1 MCGMMKHNFKITLV
15 KLRHI
20 SKIEFNE
27 YFMNSFLCYG
37 SSFSQGHNVLQV
49 FERYRLS
56 LILGIEPEEKDNQL
70 MCVHRKEIQKTKTK
84 LAKI

>member
-20 SKIEFNE
+20 SKIEFNK

-37 SSFSQGHNVLQV
+37 SPFSQGHNILQIV
-49 FERYRLS
+49 QRYGLCFNF
-56 LILGIEPEEKDNQL
+56 D
-70 MCVHRKEIQKTKTK
+70 VK
-84 LAKI
+84 LE